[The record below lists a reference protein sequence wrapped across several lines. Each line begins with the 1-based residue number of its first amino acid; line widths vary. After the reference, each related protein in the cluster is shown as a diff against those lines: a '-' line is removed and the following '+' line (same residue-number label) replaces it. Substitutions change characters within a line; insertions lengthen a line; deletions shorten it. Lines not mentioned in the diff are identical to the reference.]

1 MPWFENESDLNDPQG
16 KILCRAYGMI
26 EIKNGVF
33 DQIKFKPWPRII
45 TNLEIN
51 SWGHRIHVFGKRK
64 DHCVLYYN
72 QPFFHKNFLALKY
85 IVSNRG
91 TSFASFQ
98 LAQKIL
104 DLVAKIKCTD
114 ALVCEIN
121 NERITRRLLE
131 RWGWEEHRLDTSG
144 RHFIKRFYGNFPDH
158 FPEEKPFPSTDS
170 KATEN
175 SLGL

>member
-1 MPWFENESDLNDPQG
+1 
-16 KILCRAYGMI
+16 MI
-26 EIKNGVF
+26 DFKNGVF

-51 SWGHRIHVFGKRK
+51 SWGHRTHVFGKRK

-121 NERITRRLLE
+121 NERIPAACSKDGAGKNIDWVHLAVILSSDSTAIYPTIFRRKNRSLLLIP
-131 RWGWEEHRLDTSG
+131 RRQKTALD
-144 RHFIKRFYGNFPDH
+144 FECCRFWQC
-158 FPEEKPFPSTDS
+158 
-170 KATEN
+170 
-175 SLGL
+175 